1 MRKTI
6 QPSIVLSLGVGA
18 GVLFQ
23 PNVFGWIPI
32 AYLVAIG
39 LLLVHVD
46 EDQEE

>member
-6 QPSIVLSLGVGA
+6 QSLIVLSLGAGA
-18 GVLFQ
+18 GMLFQ
-23 PNVFGWIPI
+23 PNFWGWVPI